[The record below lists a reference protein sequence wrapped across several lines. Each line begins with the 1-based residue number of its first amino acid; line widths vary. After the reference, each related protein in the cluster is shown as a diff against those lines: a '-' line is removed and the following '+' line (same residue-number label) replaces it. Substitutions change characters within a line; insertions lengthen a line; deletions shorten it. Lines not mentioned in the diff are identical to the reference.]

1 MRDIGAYV
9 KIEEIGFG
17 HMQEMK
23 NAHETADKQ
32 AQGGGCKD
40 SVLCGE
46 EVSGSFYLWRRQIV
60 NTGSHLRDA
69 ADPCDLHFLTVM

>member
-1 MRDIGAYV
+1 
-9 KIEEIGFG
+9 
-17 HMQEMK
+17 MQEMK